1 MECEC
6 IEKDT
11 IQTILA
17 DIVWLKKDVKKHGEQ
32 LAIHEQR
39 INRKHEDILELK
51 ADEVKR
57 NEKDLQFIETIT
69 KTTTL
74 LDKISKQVDAT
85 QKEMNT
91 LRDDIDYLD
100 KVTEQIS
107 NTQKELDKLKSDVD
121 SLMDDNLKNKGRADA
136 TKYIIALFFTVFGG
150 TITFLLTKII

>member
-1 MECEC
+1 MGCEC

-17 DIVWLKKDVKKHGEQ
+17 DIIWLKKDVKKHGEQ

-39 INRKHEDILELK
+39 INRKHEEILELK

-85 QKEMNT
+85 QREMNT
-91 LRDDIDYLD
+91 LRDDINYLD
-100 KVTEQIS
+100 KVTEQIR
-107 NTQKELDKLKSDVD
+107 NTQKELDELKMDVN
-121 SLMDDNLKNKGRADA
+121 SLMGDNLKNKGKFDA
-136 TKYIIALFFTVFGG
+136 TKYIVALFFTIFGG
-150 TITFLLTKII
+150 ALTFLITKFL